1 MKINWGTGIA
11 IFIITFIGALIFV
24 VYKSTQYSES
34 LVIDNYYEEDLAYQK
49 VMEKKQNTAQLPS
62 SVKVSYNDTE
72 KVIVLVF
79 PADSVHIIKGNVLLF
94 NPISNKLDVKIDFN
108 LGMDSTHNIPVKDMQ
123 RGKYR
128 VKIDWEMNDIKYY
141 QEEVIVI

>member
-11 IFIITFIGALIFV
+11 IFIIAFIGALIFV
-24 VYKSTQYSES
+24 VYKSTQYTES

-49 VMEKKQNTAQLPS
+49 VMEKKQNTAQLTT
-62 SVKVSYNDTE
+62 SVKVIYNETE
-72 KVIVLVF
+72 KKIDFVF
-79 PADSVHIIKGNVLLF
+79 PADSVHVIKGDVWLY

-108 LGMDSTHNIPVKDMQ
+108 LGMDSTYNIPVKGMKS
-123 RGKYR
+123 GKYR

>member
-1 MKINWGTGIA
+1 MKINWGTGLA
-11 IFIITFIGALIFV
+11 IFIISFIGILIFV
-24 VYKSTQYSES
+24 VYKSTQYTES

-49 VMEKKQNTAQLPS
+49 VMEKKQNTAKLPS
-62 SVKVSYNDTE
+62 NVKVSYNETE
-72 KVIVLVF
+72 KKIDFVF
-79 PADSVHIIKGNVLLF
+79 PADSEHIVKGDILLF

-108 LGMDSTHNIPVKDMQ
+108 IGVDSTYSIPVKGMQ
-123 RGKYR
+123 IGKYR

>member
-11 IFIITFIGALIFV
+11 IFIIAFIGVLIFV
-24 VYKSTQYSES
+24 VFKSTQYSES

-49 VMEKKQNTAQLPS
+49 VMEKKQNTAELTS
-62 SVKVSYNDTE
+62 NVKVSYNETD
-72 KVIVLVF
+72 KKIDFLF
-79 PADSVHIIKGNVLLF
+79 PADSVHVIKGEVWLY

-108 LGMDSTHNIPVKDMQ
+108 LGMDSTYTIPVKGMKV
-123 RGKYR
+123 GKYR